1 MLIKLTN
8 FLLITPSYPF
18 YCSGCGVISSQ
29 SHAMFKTL
37 WTFDQ
42 CQNHLATWSQ
52 PPISWNKTI
61 LQYPTSNTRLKKKL
75 SWAKGLA
82 TRDSKSL
89 WSKGIIQAKII
100 FKTWKIIY
108 LFIYYFSKL
117 INSAGQLSFMN
128 IFKMRSI

>member
-1 MLIKLTN
+1 MLIKLTS

-61 LQYPTSNTRLKKKL
+61 LQYPTSNTRLKNKL

-89 WSKGIIQAKII
+89 WSKEGPTIQLLALIGPNPI
-100 FKTWKIIY
+100 LHFSVLLY
-108 LFIYYFSKL
+108 LTRRKRQKKG
-117 INSAGQLSFMN
+117 ACLSLSN
-128 IFKMRSI
+128 